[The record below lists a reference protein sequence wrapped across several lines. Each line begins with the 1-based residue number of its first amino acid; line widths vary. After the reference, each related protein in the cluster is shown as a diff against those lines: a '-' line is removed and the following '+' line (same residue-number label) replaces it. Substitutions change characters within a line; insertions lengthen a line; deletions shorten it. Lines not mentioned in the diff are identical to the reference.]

1 MLMYPPYDMFQYLQ
15 QLHSYVLKQE
25 QKMKHLESIV
35 KKLENEVNE
44 IKKKP
49 STTIERIEYKFDQL
63 KVETLEG
70 TLNIGLNPS
79 DSGAI
84 DDFSVSQ
91 GNMHVPPYNQ
101 FNQEY
106 IQAIRGD
113 VAIYL
118 EDECMELIHEIEK
131 KHGASLDQAYRDFI
145 IDDISKQLDT
155 RIEYHLNQQLSNP
168 SLPRN
173 EPEII
178 HQNVVVSMKADI
190 ENAINAFIV
199 NLPDNMKGGSLR

>member
-1 MLMYPPYDMFQYLQ
+1 MYSPYDMIQYLQ
-15 QLHSYVLKQE
+15 QLHTYVVNQNERIKN
-25 QKMKHLESIV
+25 LETIILR
-35 KKLENEVNE
+35 LENEIKE
-44 IKKKP
+44 IKQKP
-49 STTIERIEYKFDQL
+49 STNIEKIEYKFDQL

-79 DSGAI
+79 DTGAI

-91 GNMHVPPYNQ
+91 GKMQVPPNNQ
-101 FNQEY
+101 FNREY
-106 IQAIRGD
+106 IEGIRGE

-118 EDECMELIHEIEK
+118 EDECLDLIHTIEQ
-131 KHGASLDQAYRDFI
+131 KHGATLDQSYRDFI

-173 EPEII
+173 EPDII
-178 HQNVVVSMKADI
+178 HNNVVANMKADI
-190 ENAINAFIV
+190 ENAINAFIS
-199 NLPDNMKGGSLR
+199 NLPDNMKGGED